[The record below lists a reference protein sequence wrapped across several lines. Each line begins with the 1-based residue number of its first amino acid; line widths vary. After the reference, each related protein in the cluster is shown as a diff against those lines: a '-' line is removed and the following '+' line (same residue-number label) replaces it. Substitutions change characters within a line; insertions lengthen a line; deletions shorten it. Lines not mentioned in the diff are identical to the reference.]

1 MVKTLDSDSLDS
13 GSLDSFDAVSVV
25 SPSPEFSLDAVSV
38 FVGSVGSV
46 VSDSGWLEDSVPLCG
61 SPSLWELFA
70 IGGSLVV
77 FAFCISVCISV
88 STFCAST

>member
-1 MVKTLDSDSLDS
+1 MLLACFDSCFDSSLTFPSLCLDSGSLDSDSLDS

-46 VSDSGWLEDSVPLCG
+46 VSDSGWLEDSVPF
-61 SPSLWELFA
+61 W
-70 IGGSLVV
+70 
-77 FAFCISVCISV
+77 
-88 STFCAST
+88 